1 LITSYLIILGIIA
14 AFSIGVDHAI
24 AETDPIIT
32 VQMDG
37 PSIFYL
43 NESNQIIRASV
54 EIQNHTPSDGIY
66 FMKVTHLPTNRV
78 MKDFE
83 IYPKQ
88 SGNEMWSVQIAYPF
102 LDSDIKFGD
111 QMLLGE
117 FEIHVRTENGLQTAS
132 TEFSI
137 FQNPSEHIKKSE
149 PEPTPE
155 PDTQTQIDPPSLD
168 LSTEPSDQTI
178 QKIPEWVRAIFA
190 WYADN
195 QVSEEELLDA
205 IKYLINEGIIKLE

>member
-1 LITSYLIILGIIA
+1 MITSYLIILGIIA

-32 VQMDG
+32 VQMNG

-54 EIQNHTPSDGIY
+54 EIQNYTPSDGIY

-88 SGNEMWSVQIAYPF
+88 SGNDMWSVQIAYPF
-102 LDSDIKFGD
+102 LESDIKFGD
-111 QMLLGE
+111 QPLLGE
-117 FEIHVRTENGLQTAS
+117 YEIHVRTENSLQTAS
-132 TEFSI
+132 TKFSI
-137 FQNPSEHIKKSE
+137 FQNPSEHIKKLE

-155 PDTQTQIDPPSLD
+155 PEVTPIDPPSLE
-168 LSTEPSDQTI
+168 LSTGPSDVSV
-178 QKIPEWVRAIFA
+178 QKIPDWVKNTMG
-190 WYADN
+190 WY
-195 QVSEEELLDA
+195 SEGLISEDEIITA
-205 IKYLINEGIIKLE
+205 IKFLINEGIIKLD

>member
-1 LITSYLIILGIIA
+1 MITSYLIILGIIA

-54 EIQNHTPSDGIY
+54 EIQNYTPSDGIY
-66 FMKVTHLPTNRV
+66 FMKVTHLQTKKV

-102 LDSDIKFGD
+102 SL
-111 QMLLGE
+111 
-117 FEIHVRTENGLQTAS
+117 
-132 TEFSI
+132 
-137 FQNPSEHIKKSE
+137 PSV
-149 PEPTPE
+149 
-155 PDTQTQIDPPSLD
+155 
-168 LSTEPSDQTI
+168 TI
-178 QKIPEWVRAIFA
+178 TSVA
-190 WYADN
+190 
-195 QVSEEELLDA
+195 
-205 IKYLINEGIIKLE
+205 